1 MKQLYEIILASGSP
15 RRRELLSQAG
25 LRFLVRTTDV
35 DETPTETEPAKVVEE
50 LSRRKAGAVAAMLG
64 AEVAEA
70 TGETPDRMEVTGKE
84 AVDAAAG
91 GITGFSENAP
101 QLVVAADTIVALDG
115 EILGKPK
122 DAADAVRMLRELSG
136 RTHEVYTGVTIRR
149 MGTAAPGLNT
159 ARGGSA
165 GAWGRMGTA
174 VPGYNTAGA
183 GSAGAGFPETVVFS
197 ACTRVTFYPL
207 TEAEI
212 LDYVASGEPLDKAG
226 SYGIQGIGERLVER
240 IEGDY
245 NNVVGFPLSA
255 FLRILAE
262 YGGISYG
269 DGRK

>member
-84 AVDAAAG
+84 AVGAAAG

-165 GAWGRMGTA
+165 GA
-174 VPGYNTAGA
+174 
-183 GSAGAGFPETVVFS
+183 GFPETVVFS

-212 LDYVASGEPLDKAG
+212 LDYVDSGEPLDKAG